1 MQKSMLKNSVFNI
14 IYTASNILFPFI
26 TFDKV
31 YMRISCDR
39 NTYKTV
45 SIR

>member
-1 MQKSMLKNSVFNI
+1 MKMNEMSRSEEKNYKISR
-14 IYTASNILFPFI
+14 
-26 TFDKV
+26 FDKV